1 MKHTTCHERRTIITK
16 MQRDLVAK
24 AMLAAK
30 DGDKY
35 RQAGAR
41 RISKAHLTPDEF
53 FATCR
58 PGYQIRVRPDG
69 TPEYYIPMGESEV
82 VLDETKIAAHSG
94 SNTVSG
100 EEEYL

>member
-1 MKHTTCHERRTIITK
+1 MKYTASRQQTTKTK
-16 MQRDLVAK
+16 QMQRDLVAK

-30 DGDKY
+30 NGDKY

-82 VLDETKIAAHSG
+82 VLDETKITAHSVVT
-94 SNTVSG
+94 TVG
-100 EEEYL
+100 G

>member
-1 MKHTTCHERRTIITK
+1 MKYTASRQQTTKTK
-16 MQRDLVAK
+16 QMQRDLVAK

-35 RQAGAR
+35 QQAGAR

-82 VLDETKIAAHSG
+82 VLDETK
-94 SNTVSG
+94 N
-100 EEEYL
+100 YRP

>member
-1 MKHTTCHERRTIITK
+1 MKYTASRQRTKTK
-16 MQRDLVAK
+16 QMKRDLVAK

-30 DGDKY
+30 NGDKY

-82 VLDETKIAAHSG
+82 VLDETKITAHSVVT
-94 SNTVSG
+94 TVG
-100 EEEYL
+100 G

>member
-1 MKHTTCHERRTIITK
+1 MKYTASRQQTTKTK
-16 MQRDLVAK
+16 QMQRDLVAK
-24 AMLAAK
+24 AMLSAK

-58 PGYQIRVRPDG
+58 PGYQLRVRPDG
-69 TPEYYIPMGESEV
+69 TPEYYISTGESEV
-82 VLDETKIAAHSG
+82 VLDETK
-94 SNTVSG
+94 N
-100 EEEYL
+100 YRP

>member
-1 MKHTTCHERRTIITK
+1 MKYTASRQQTTKTK
-16 MQRDLVAK
+16 QMQRDLVAK

-69 TPEYYIPMGESEV
+69 TPEYYIPIGESEV
-82 VLDETKIAAHSG
+82 VLDETKITAYSVVT
-94 SNTVSG
+94 TVG
-100 EEEYL
+100 G